1 MKRLFY
7 LIIIICLPLIAFFQ
21 YRQYQR
27 WHPPVDYTYQI
38 SDAIDTEYH
47 DPTVVERYYQAGQ
60 KAATIARHAWAEHR
74 IDVKAADAAALEAG
88 SWVKQYQQSIAT
100 AMMLEDRL
108 ERSKRLKDVGYTQDF
123 IQQIEQQGWTDQ
135 EAQVQALLQNPVM
148 AAFGDENDLVYSVQQ
163 MLTQLGYEMPI
174 DGNFRIET
182 QRGLTTFQEAQNLRP
197 TGQLD
202 RRTLLQ
208 LIETAEKNPAPTE

>member
-38 SDAIDTEYH
+38 SEAIDTEYH
-47 DPTVVERYYQAGQ
+47 DPAMVERYYQVGQ
-60 KAATIARHAWAEHR
+60 KAATIARHAWAEHK
-74 IDVKAADAAALEAG
+74 IDVKATDAESLEKG
-88 SWVKQYQQSIAT
+88 TWVKQYQQAIT
-100 AMMLEDRL
+100 EAMMLEDQL
-108 ERSKRLKDVGYTQDF
+108 ERSKKLKEAGFTQNF
-123 IQQIEQQGWTDQ
+123 IQQIEQHGWTDQ
-135 EAQVQALLQNPVM
+135 EANIQALLQNPLM
-148 AAFGDENDLVYSVQQ
+148 AVFGDENDLVYTVQQ

-202 RRTLLQ
+202 RRTLHQ
-208 LIETAEKNPAPTE
+208 LMEAAEKNPAPTE